1 MIDMSDDGDVAQIHG
16 AAKFGI
22 MMRRTI
28 QPVSANARFSA
39 CHGKP
44 ISSEHGYILLI
55 AVVASTNFD
64 LIGVVAPSLL
74 AMLLAFAARESG
86 EFGPLFRRQLHRKF
100 DHKGVVARA
109 RCGAVLQ
116 FCV

>member
-44 ISSEHGYILLI
+44 IFSEHWRIVPI
-55 AVVASTNFD
+55 AVVASANSD
-64 LIGVVAPSLL
+64 LIGDVAPSLS
-74 AMLLAFAARESG
+74 AMPPAFTAREVG
-86 EFGPLFRRQLHRKF
+86 EFGPLFRFQNRR
-100 DHKGVVARA
+100 
-109 RCGAVLQ
+109 
-116 FCV
+116 